1 MLNQLIDSILKLLP
15 SEAREE
21 QRKNIEAIIRGH
33 FEQMNLATR
42 EQLEIQEKIL
52 RRTRDRV
59 NQLEQQIEELEK
71 NQRNQ

>member
-21 QRKNIEAIIRGH
+21 QKKNIEAIIRGH
-33 FEQMNLATR
+33 FEQMSLATR

-71 NQRNQ
+71 NQKNQ